1 VPKSG
6 ARTSLLAIIVRSIS
20 TKQRSSKDKR
30 INKDHRQVSED
41 MDPVGERPD
50 GLFYYET
57 HYVLGVQPK
66 ESFDRR
72 RLWIISSLIKE
83 IQISFGM
90 RRTGSRS
97 VRNATTSRLQPR
109 TVVSVDR

>member
-1 VPKSG
+1 VPKLG
-6 ARTSLLAIIVRSIS
+6 VRTSLETIIVRSIS
-20 TKQRSSKDKR
+20 RKRRSTKDKR
-30 INKDHRQVSED
+30 INKDHRQVSGD
-41 MDPVGERPD
+41 MILVGAKPD

-57 HYVLGVQPK
+57 HYVLGVRNK
-66 ESFDRR
+66 ERFDRR

-97 VRNATTSRLQPR
+97 VRNVMIRRPPPR